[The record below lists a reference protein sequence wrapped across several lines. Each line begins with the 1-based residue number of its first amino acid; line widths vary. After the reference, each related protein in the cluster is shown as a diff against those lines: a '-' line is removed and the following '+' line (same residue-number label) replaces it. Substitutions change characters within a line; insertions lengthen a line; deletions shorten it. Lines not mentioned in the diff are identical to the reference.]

1 LELIENSNYI
11 DPESLMLNVMVKSIT
26 LFLLL
31 VTELTPKL
39 VKIIGLSKTLGLT
52 LGEKTDLSEWL
63 DLIMTML
70 DNVVS

>member
-1 LELIENSNYI
+1 
-11 DPESLMLNVMVKSIT
+11 MLNVMVKSIT